1 MRSTSIRAVLELVLF
16 LVICTYGLTF
26 TMRNSIP
33 STRRE
38 QFKNSIT
45 MAAVQPQLNGISY
58 RVSDLKRS
66 ISFYT
71 TVFGMKLIENDSKTS
86 AKLTMDTVEEGR
98 SAMTI
103 ELLGGFSSGSDL
115 GDVSLSCKNSDRSVG
130 DAALMHKEYR
140 FSAQENQCESI
151 Y

>member
-1 MRSTSIRAVLELVLF
+1 MCSTSMYVLLELVLF
-16 LVICTYGLTF
+16 LTICKYGLTF
-26 TMRNSIP
+26 TTRNSMS

-45 MAAVQPQLNGISY
+45 MTAAPRQLNGITY
-58 RVSDLKRS
+58 RVSDLERS

-71 TVFGMKLIENDSKTS
+71 TVFGMKLIEDDSKTS
-86 AKLTMDTVEEGR
+86 AKLTMDTVEEGQ

-115 GDVSLSCKNSDRSVG
+115 GDVSPLFEKRCQQ
-130 DAALMHKEYR
+130 
-140 FSAQENQCESI
+140 F
-151 Y
+151 

>member
-1 MRSTSIRAVLELVLF
+1 MEMYLLQAFTSVAMMRSTSMYIALELVLF
-16 LVICTYGLTF
+16 LMICKYGLTF
-26 TMRNSIP
+26 TMRNSMS

-45 MAAVQPQLNGISY
+45 MAAAPRQLNGISY
-58 RVSDLKRS
+58 RVSDLERS

-86 AKLTMDTVEEGR
+86 AKLTMDTVEEGQ

-115 GDVSLSCKNSDRSVG
+115 GDVSPL
-130 DAALMHKEYR
+130 
-140 FSAQENQCESI
+140 FENRCLQ